1 MPLPLEGPAL
11 YGYVMRSVILVT
23 LLAAL
28 FGPIAPKIA
37 LATPESSGICSA
49 AVHAAEISQRLP
61 RFLLHAVSLAESGRW
76 HKKAQARIAWPWT
89 VNAGGKGRFFPTKA
103 DALAE
108 VRRLQAKGIRNIDVG
123 CMQINLK
130 HHGHIFSTVEEA
142 FDPVNN
148 VAYAAA
154 WLKQLRQ
161 KKGSWAHAVGR
172 YHNGHW
178 KQRGQGYWRRVYS
191 LWTGEQRRDF
201 LARKKA
207 RIAANRKRLTLAQR

>member
-1 MPLPLEGPAL
+1 
-11 YGYVMRSVILVT
+11 MRSVVLVS
-23 LLAAL
+23 LLIAL
-28 FGPIAPKIA
+28 LGPLAPKMA
-37 LATPESSGICSA
+37 LAEADSSRICASA
-49 AVHAAEISQRLP
+49 IHAAEHSQRMP

-89 VNAGGKGRFFPTKA
+89 VNAGGKGKFFPTKA
-103 DALAE
+103 KALAE

-130 HHGHIFSTVEEA
+130 HHGHIFRSVEEA

-148 VAYAAA
+148 IAYAAA
-154 WLKQLRQ
+154 WLKILRG

-178 KQRGQGYWRRVYS
+178 KERGQGYWRRVYTI
-191 LWTGEQRRDF
+191 WNKEQRRDF
-201 LARKKA
+201 QARKKA
-207 RIAANRKRLTLAQR
+207 RIDANRRRNTLASHQ